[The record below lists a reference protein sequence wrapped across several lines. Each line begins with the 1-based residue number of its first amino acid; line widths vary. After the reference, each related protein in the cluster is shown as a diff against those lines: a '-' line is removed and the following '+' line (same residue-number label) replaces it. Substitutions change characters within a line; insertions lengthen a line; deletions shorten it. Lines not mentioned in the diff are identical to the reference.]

1 MSCNCG
7 GSPKVILQ
15 GQQYCQNCMPDE
27 FDWLVKVSK
36 EPDPFLMDRT
46 HAYITP
52 DNTVWVLDYERLKA
66 VPLNPDSSN
75 INFDDFV
82 KKEDQIIYSPGE
94 NITIGDDNVISA
106 SIDLSE
112 LEQAIRNSNQQS
124 ASAEAVANMALEEI
138 NQLKLAGD
146 KDTTYSAGDGI
157 YISDQNVISVNGLP
171 DKFVSSIGVT
181 EGDGTVTLTYTYT
194 DGDTKEVT
202 FNDDDTVPIM
212 YDDTWVRDKIA
223 ELEGRTDEN
232 TKYTLN
238 LVSIPSE
245 TANLRDLEFTTNNEI
260 GFGGATFKTTGLPS
274 MFAYKGAY
282 TTSIRGLEF
291 NTTLTK
297 PGGKVKKYISNFQL
311 EFTNNVDTD
320 HISRD
325 FKFLGLHAICNLN
338 LAGKPFDLNFG
349 FFVDVY
355 NYDMDTNQI
364 TSDPAITVPIT
375 KEVFLGQETAS
386 AVFPDGSEVVISF
399 TGEPTITNYRLV
411 YRLKEVT
418 E

>member
-7 GSPKVILQ
+7 GSPKIILQ

-27 FDWLVKVSK
+27 FEWLVKVSK

-66 VPLNPDSSN
+66 VPLNPDLSN
-75 INFDDFV
+75 INFDNFV
-82 KKEDQIIYSPGE
+82 KKEDQVIYSPGE

-106 SIDLSE
+106 SFDLSE

-124 ASAEAVANMALEEI
+124 ASAEAKANMALEEI

-171 DKFVSSIGVT
+171 DKFISSIGVT

-232 TKYTLN
+232 TKYSLSS
-238 LVSIPSE
+238 VSIPSE
-245 TANLRDLEFTTNNEI
+245 TNNIKDFNFTDYEL
-260 GFGGATFKTTGLPS
+260 GFGRAAFETTELANIIP
-274 MFAYKGAY
+274 YKGAY
-282 TTSIRGLEF
+282 SSIINDL
-291 NTTLTK
+291 NYKVSITK
-297 PGGKVKKYISNFQL
+297 PDGKVKRYNALAPL
-311 EFTNNVDTD
+311 EFSNNVDKSL
-320 HISRD
+320 ISRD
-325 FKFLGLHAICNLN
+325 FSHLGLFTILNLN
-338 LAGKPFDLNFG
+338 LYGKTDLLRFTPY
-349 FFVDVY
+349 VDVY
-355 NYDMDTNQI
+355 NYDVDTGKI

-375 KEVFLGQETAS
+375 KEVFLGEETAS

-399 TGEPTITNYRLV
+399 TGDPTITTYRLV
-411 YRLKEVT
+411 YQLKEVT

>member
-7 GSPKVILQ
+7 GNPKVILQ

-27 FDWLVKVSK
+27 FEWLVKVSK

-82 KKEDQIIYSPGE
+82 KKEDQIIYTPGE

-112 LEQAIRNSNQQS
+112 LEQAIQNSNQQS

-146 KDTTYSAGDGI
+146 KDTTYSAGNGI
-157 YISDQNVISVNGLP
+157 FISDQNVISVNGLP
-171 DKFVSSIGVT
+171 DKFISSIGVT

-245 TANLRDLEFTTNNEI
+245 TNNVKDFNFTDYEL
-260 GFGGATFKTTGLPS
+260 GFGGATFATTELANIIQYKGTYSSSINELRYQVSITKPDGKAKTYNALAPLEFSNNVETGL
-274 MFAYKGAY
+274 
-282 TTSIRGLEF
+282 
-291 NTTLTK
+291 
-297 PGGKVKKYISNFQL
+297 
-311 EFTNNVDTD
+311 
-320 HISRD
+320 ISRD
-325 FKFLGLHAICNLN
+325 FRHLGLFTIFNLN
-338 LAGKPFDLNFG
+338 LYGRTDL
-349 FFVDVY
+349 
-355 NYDMDTNQI
+355 
-364 TSDPAITVPIT
+364 
-375 KEVFLGQETAS
+375 LR
-386 AVFPDGSEVVISF
+386 F
-399 TGEPTITNYRLV
+399 TPYR
-411 YRLKEVT
+411 RSR
-418 E
+418 